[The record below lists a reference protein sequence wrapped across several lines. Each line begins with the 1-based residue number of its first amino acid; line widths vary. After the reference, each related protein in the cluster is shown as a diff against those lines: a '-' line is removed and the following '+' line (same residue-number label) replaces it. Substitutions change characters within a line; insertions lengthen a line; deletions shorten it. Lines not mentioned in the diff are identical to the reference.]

1 MQQLKEKI
9 QKVWYWDGVMQ
20 LQRIQ
25 MVHLFRMEQQMLQTQ
40 LTQVHS
46 VLYLR
51 DKLKNMILLLQLK
64 KLL

>member
-1 MQQLKEKI
+1 
-9 QKVWYWDGVMQ
+9 MQ

-25 MVHLFRMEQQMLQTQ
+25 MVRKLRMEQQVLQTQ

-46 VLYLR
+46 VSCLR
-51 DKLKNMILLLQLK
+51 AKLKNMTLLLQLK